1 MIFLTNPYACLL
13 TPTCSSQSQLIS
25 LNFILQTI
33 PQFSSYSIYDSKKL
47 FLKIQVGCAA
57 AAFVISLLYIIIF
70 LVCRIKLDKRKVIPK
85 RPDFNAPRAPPVFYA
100 NPANRYPYPPY

>member
-1 MIFLTNPYACLL
+1 
-13 TPTCSSQSQLIS
+13 LIS